1 MISITTHS
9 LIAGCMAILYYA
21 TRALSKHM
29 HYNREKR
36 ARGCGDIK
44 AYRHYDPLFGLDFA
58 YSLSKA
64 FREHRWLAWQKEVH
78 ATQKAK
84 TFKANFL
91 GSRMVYSS
99 ESDNMK
105 AMSTS
110 HWKDFGIEPLRRA
123 NGVIDPIGGPG
134 VSTSDGDLWQFSRDL
149 IKPYFTRSG
158 YSNLGR
164 LEAHVDKLLDL
175 VPRDGSSFDL
185 QPLLQRWVCL
195 CSGISLGM
203 AISSAV

>member
-1 MISITTHS
+1 MIQTTSFS
-9 LIAGCMAILYYA
+9 LIAGCLAIFYYA
-21 TRALSKHM
+21 ARAAGNSI
-29 HYNREKR
+29 HYNREKK

-44 AYRHYDPLFGLDFA
+44 AYHHYDPFFGLDFA

-64 FREHRWLAWQKEVH
+64 FKAHRWLAWQKEMH
-78 ATQKAK
+78 ASQKAK

-99 ESDNMK
+99 ESENMK

-110 HWKDFGIEPLRRA
+110 HWTEFGIEPLRRA

-134 VSTSDGDLWQFSRDL
+134 VSTSDGDLWRFSRDL

-158 YSNLGR
+158 YSNLSR
-164 LEAHVDKLLDL
+164 LEVHVDKLLEL
-175 VPRDGSSFDL
+175 VPRDGSTFDL
-185 QPLLQRWVCL
+185 QPLMQRWVCQNSVCTVYAL
-195 CSGISLGM
+195 E
-203 AISSAV
+203 V